1 MPLHSSPSSQSTGVA
16 PAQTRNRSLSGKNQS
31 GSFVTGQGRGRDA
44 EEANLSRE
52 NRLLFEL
59 VVANPIVAGD
69 DHPTLRAGFSEPHD
83 VLSRL
88 WEQLVVNA
96 NFEPSRTKSFWNLF
110 PAQRP
115 IDEEY
120 EGLRR
125 LSPAEARSG
134 PLPRC

>member
-1 MPLHSSPSSQSTGVA
+1 MP
-16 PAQTRNRSLSGKNQS
+16 PAQTRNRSLGGENQR
-31 GSFVTGQGRGRDA
+31 GGFVASQGRGRDA
-44 EEANLSRE
+44 EKANLSRE

-59 VVANPIVAGD
+59 VVANAIVASD
-69 DHPTLRAGFSEPHD
+69 DHPTLRAGLSQPND
-83 VLSRL
+83 VLSCL
-88 WEQLVVNA
+88 WKQLVVNA

-110 PAQRP
+110 PSQRP

-125 LSPAEARSG
+125 LSPAGARSG

>member
-1 MPLHSSPSSQSTGVA
+1 VP
-16 PAQTRNRSLSGKNQS
+16 PAETRNRSLGREDQR
-31 GSFVTGQGRGRDA
+31 GGFVASQGRGRDA

-59 VVANPIVAGD
+59 VVANAIVASD
-69 DHPTLRAGFSEPHD
+69 DHPTLRAGFSKPND

-88 WEQLVVNA
+88 WKQLVVNA
-96 NFEPSRTKSFWNLF
+96 NLEPSRTKSFWNLF
-110 PAQRP
+110 PSQRS

-125 LSPAEARSG
+125 LSPAGARSG